1 MMIDDGSV
9 RRAAEELVNHHGKT
23 AAAVARERVEA
34 LTGEGDRRALDTAL
48 RVLTVVEEL
57 TGS

>member
-1 MMIDDGSV
+1 MNDDESV
-9 RRAAEELVNHHGKT
+9 RRAAEELVNYHGAA

-34 LTGEGDRRALDTAL
+34 LTRGGDRRSLDTAL

-57 TGS
+57 GGS